1 MFIVS
6 AHRAIASSFIARMQ
20 SCAFGNDKSK
30 KQSLI

>member
-6 AHRAIASSFIARMQ
+6 AYRAIASSFIARMQ
-20 SCAFGNDKSK
+20 TCVLGNDKSK